1 MNTKFVPVGTIIT
14 FAGEVKDRYEELE
27 KLGWLVCDGRE
38 FEQEK
43 FPELFAQIK
52 TTFGS
57 QAEGLY
63 NIPDLRGLFIRC
75 ISNDSGKD
83 PDVAARVALMA
94 GGASGN
100 NIGSYQGY
108 ATASPKNDFH
118 ASIKNNSIAAM
129 NLDAATDAGRSGEVG
144 SSDTTAITDGT
155 GGDLETRPKNKYV
168 YYLIKI
174 SKLDKNNDN
183 VLLPVGS
190 IISFSGRPNG
200 TIKQQYIRC
209 EGQGISIAGQFQEL
223 YDAIKVSNGKP
234 KNGYF
239 NIPDYQGY
247 FLRGVDSLAP
257 GFRRDPEADQRTAP
271 FAQRP
276 EGEGGNMGDNV
287 GSVQMDATAYPVTG
301 SFSTTIPRLPSKQ
314 GSMAMDGLIKDTFDW
329 NPNSQTVIV
338 TETGGDT
345 ETRPINTSV
354 DWYIKF
360 I

>member
-38 FEQEK
+38 FEQDK

-52 TTFGS
+52 TSFGS

-63 NIPDLRGLFIRC
+63 NIPDLRGLFVRC

-83 PDVAARVALMA
+83 PDADGRIALMT
-94 GGASGN
+94 GGNSGN
-100 NIGSYQGY
+100 KIGSYQGY
-108 ATASPKNDFH
+108 ATGKPKNDFR
-118 ASIKNNSIAAM
+118 AIIQNNDIVSM
-129 NLDAATDAGRSGEVG
+129 SLDSATDAGRSGIVG
-144 SSDTTAITDGT
+144 SDSTAEETDGT

-174 SKLDKNNDN
+174 SKLDQNNDK
-183 VLLPVGS
+183 VKLPVGS
-190 IISFSGRPNG
+190 IIPFSGTPNG
-200 TIKQQYIRC
+200 TIEQQYIRC
-209 EGQGISIAGQFQEL
+209 MGQGIPIAGQFEEL
-223 YDAIKVSNGKP
+223 YEAIKLSNGKP

-257 GFRRDPEADQRTAP
+257 GFRRDPEADKRTP
-271 FAQRP
+271 PSPERP
-276 EGEGGNMGDNV
+276 EGERGNMGDQV
-287 GSVQMDATAYPVTG
+287 GSVQDDATAYPVTA
-301 SFSTTIPRLPSKQ
+301 SFSTIIPRLPSKQ
-314 GSMAMDGLIKDTFDW
+314 GSMAMDGLLKDTLDW
-329 NPNSQTVIV
+329 NPNSNNVV
-338 TETGGDT
+338 VSESEGDA
-345 ETRPINTSV
+345 ETRPVNISV